1 MGHRLVD
8 LESDVAV
15 ATESTRS
22 SGNVFADLDLP
33 DADVLKIKSGL
44 AIDIKVAIRDLGLS
58 QQDAAERMGISAE
71 QLASLARSGFATFTE
86 QDLRT
91 WLARLKG

>member
-1 MGHRLVD
+1 MA
-8 LESDVAV
+8 LEGGVVVA
-15 ATESTRS
+15 AEITPS
-22 SGNVFADLDLP
+22 SGNVFADLNLP
-33 DADVLKIKSGL
+33 DAEVLKIKSGL

-58 QQDAAERMGISAE
+58 QQEAAERMGISAE
-71 QLASLARSGFATFTE
+71 QLASLAHSGFATFAE